1 MPSAYEI
8 SDVHKR
14 EPPPKEI
21 LEDVSAKGGDLLN
34 RTVENYFRPVS
45 REAESLA
52 NGQDKDSDDSD
63 QDTHKTPKEDKMDI
77 DEPGSTG
84 GRVTRGET
92 SLHLQFMRSAST
104 MKDSLYCN
112 FLSQATHLHTAS
124 SEPSLTYFF
133 QPFATHHH
141 SESSFNQ
148 TSPILGKHVSL
159 LAI

>member
-84 GRVTRGET
+84 GRITRGET
-92 SLHLQFMRSAST
+92 SLYLQFMHNASA
-104 MKDSLYCN
+104 MKDSLYRN
-112 FLSQATHLHTAS
+112 FLSQAAS
-124 SEPSLTYFF
+124 SLFRANLQTYFF

>member
-84 GRVTRGET
+84 GRITRGEA
-92 SLHLQFMRSAST
+92 SLYLQFMRNAFN
-104 MKDSLYCN
+104 DER
-112 FLSQATHLHTAS
+112 FVVSQLPL
-124 SEPSLTYFF
+124 PSRIFTLFRANLQTYFF

>member
-84 GRVTRGET
+84 GRITRGET
-92 SLHLQFMRSAST
+92 SLYLQIMRNAST
-104 MKDSLYCN
+104 MKDSFYRN
-112 FLSQATHLHTAS
+112 FLSQAASSHCFERTFKLTFSSPSPRTTTAS
-124 SEPSLTYFF
+124 PLSTRP
-133 QPFATHHH
+133 
-141 SESSFNQ
+141 
-148 TSPILGKHVSL
+148 L
-159 LAI
+159 LY